1 MALLVAGVPG
11 TARAAFNDAS
21 LTTDVVLSV
30 GGNSLNI
37 SAATAVVSSIAV
49 GASSFSVTLDSGSS
63 IDIVSSD
70 ALALVTS
77 AQGQNIAADSCSSSQ
92 SRLKLT
98 SSTDGVTV
106 TVTPGSTCVGNFA
119 STDPANYNSAAGS
132 GGGGG
137 GSGSPAYGGGGG
149 GGGGVSTTPVT
160 TPASTPTTM
169 TAGERTALIASLQSQ
184 VAALVAQLRAL
195 TGGASPNANAY
206 ANANA
211 NASFERDLQ
220 LGSTGEDARALQV
233 WLNAH
238 GYAVALSGAGS
249 SGNETAKFGGL
260 TKAALAKFQA
270 SVGISPAAGYFG
282 PKTRAY
288 IAAHP

>member
-1 MALLVAGVPG
+1 MKKFLLSGSVLALLLPAF
-11 TARAAFNDAS
+11 AFAAYNDAN
-21 LTTDVVLSV
+21 LTTDVVLGIGS
-30 GGNSLNI
+30 NSLNI
-37 SAATAVVSSIAV
+37 SGSTAAVSSIAV

-70 ALALVTS
+70 RLALVTS
-77 AQGQNIAADSCSSSQ
+77 AQGQNIAADTCGSSQ

-98 SSTDGVTV
+98 SNTAGVTV

-149 GGGGVSTTPVT
+149 VGVSTTPVT

-169 TAGERTALIASLQSQ
+169 TAGERTALIASLQAQ
-184 VAALVAQLRAL
+184 VQSLLAQLRAL
-195 TGGASPNANAY
+195 TGGTAFTRNL
-206 ANANA
+206 
-211 NASFERDLQ
+211 EV
-220 LGSTGEDARALQV
+220 GSTGADVKALQV
-233 WLNAH
+233 YLNGH
-238 GYAVALSGAGS
+238 GSAVASSGPGS
-249 SGNETAKFGGL
+249 PGNETTRFGSA

-270 SVGISPAAGYFG
+270 SVGLSPAAGYFG

-288 IAAHP
+288 VNAHP